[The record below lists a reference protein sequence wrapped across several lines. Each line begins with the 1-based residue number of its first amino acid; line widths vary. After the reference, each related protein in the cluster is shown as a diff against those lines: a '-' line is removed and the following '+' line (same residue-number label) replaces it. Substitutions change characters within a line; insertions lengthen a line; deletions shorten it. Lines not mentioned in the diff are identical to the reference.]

1 MNVFFI
7 KNYKKSWHFSFKKNK
22 FEGGMWHFK
31 KAGLFGMPFGKESSM
46 ETKMMKKSKISLW
59 KWALSACLLF
69 AGVQNAFAA
78 CSGTVYFQ
86 APSTWSSVYVAMD
99 NNANPVTKQENGWY
113 VINLAKD
120 APDQGW
126 GSTGFVIAE
135 SKAGCGTAVPIVN
148 GTSYNIQG
156 EICNLGTTGITCPGE
171 GSSIY
176 VSGNP
181 ASPDKSVI
189 GSNPPDAKY
198 FFVMIP
204 PDMEEWMSSVPM
216 ISLDG
221 GVTGKPMTAVADMCG
236 WYSYVFFNE
245 TITDNVV
252 LFRDDD
258 TAREDMIGL
267 LGNAGDPASPVSI
280 PLGMTFDYMAAAG
293 QDTLFFV
300 PDADQ
305 KTNDDGFYYS
315 AAEVDGIDGTCEYTL
330 AAVLY
335 DTDPSLHPAFSCF
348 VDGGNGVNNWNAD
361 CQTDATARAALQKC
375 IGVTQG
381 MVEETLGANKKPK
394 LKAGAGTAC
403 FQNETLFNQMF
414 TETAGVNEMSCYDM
428 PFKRSKDGRWEFD
441 SDYDGK
447 APGETQGGFSPLEYK
462 NADGTPMT
470 EAEIN
475 AKVQADGGTPLPAAR
490 TRHAAQGPAA
500 LYGWLRVNDPDENMP
515 IFDLMCNG
523 PGWKGGIDCN
533 GHFGDGND
541 LNGETFYGTEI
552 ENVWCW
558 GDYCWSETPADWPAY
573 SKDTEKSV
581 KRTAAGAQP
590 RWASGDYTSG
600 AATGTLGR
608 NQHFCFESHAKF
620 THKPGLR
627 FNFRGDDDIWVY
639 IGGKLAVDLGGTHM
653 AAPAYVNL
661 DLLTDA
667 QGKPLVVGEQYD
679 IDIFF
684 CDRRTTM
691 SNVRITTNMYI
702 RQKTDIQVKGKKN
715 PQNPAEKIYE
725 LCYTKSGDGSCAAA
739 VSGNDDAIECCGAD
753 FTTKPECAAFAPKY
767 FLVEGSKATGTRKSM
782 SSASGLVDMA
792 SAPGIYNC
800 GIDLTNLSAPVIDAA
815 KVCGL
820 GAGRFALFVTF
831 DGVKSRRVQTFTPAG
846 ELDVIYGDAVAQEIP
861 DDENE
866 SVKDLG
872 TYHLVTNEMG
882 GKLVPVYVSNVGNF
896 DGGLL
901 VQPRLAEGMSY
912 ALAFDPLM
920 KVYYKNASG
929 DLVRVYAGDQRVIG
943 ESGVDTLWATVE
955 MDDLTQPLTEF
966 TIGVA
971 GRPNAMHVSF
981 YLPVIS
987 FVSAPDSTAT
997 QVTGQQ
1003 PEADGTYEEHW
1014 VGTLYD
1020 LYLAILKPM
1029 TDAEGKVKYYPC
1041 KEDCEGLL
1049 IHKGAE
1055 TSPKVDFIP
1064 EQIAFHDGYA
1074 SIQVRSMTKYRW
1086 DEDATKCNPAYIV
1099 AEYNDYVKAV
1109 YTPMYFRD
1117 PPVPYPVLA
1126 DVFDAHGALPTDA
1139 YKIPEPYFSENKEY
1153 LDGIG
1158 DSVAIYY
1165 DRKIHKDSIPTMMCI
1180 LWDDTTTVED
1190 IETLRHNPV
1199 AEGFSNIPKDTAIF
1213 CNALVGMANINVD
1226 CSNPV
1231 EYNGKGGY
1239 CTNVAMIGGVTLSE
1253 KVKTQGVGKVHS
1265 YAVFEDKGRQ
1275 VKQGFIG
1282 ALTDRIAPVPLRAEV
1297 RSLRDGDELL
1307 DYDSLVVTFS
1317 EPVKLLTTT
1326 SKKSALDFYLNSAVE
1341 LPEDQRYTSALGNS
1355 SSVVT
1360 AESDPSIGTEF
1371 NESENRTE
1379 GRVKF
1384 MYKRGNVSPHVGD
1397 YLRMGGTLAE
1407 VFWSDAD
1414 TTHTSQPG
1422 SDTLRSTADATYA
1435 WNSPTSY
1442 DETKRIP
1449 SPWIPV
1455 IGDAEIDVIENK
1467 FASTANV
1474 GAGDMP
1480 AITVN
1485 SYRTT
1490 MTKAEILAKENG
1502 RPGQLVKADMYAL
1515 YNGLS
1520 AEEKASIDINEM
1532 YFFYEVQYFTN
1543 LGSYVASKSQ
1553 RIYCNDAKNKELYNE
1568 EYFGG
1573 ASCIDAGGDRNFY
1586 IGWNMRSDKGRVV
1599 GTGAYIMK
1607 LKSYVRLGD
1616 VGKDAKQE
1624 TTSVYGVKRSPKEYT
1639 GWKADAAS
1647 ESK

>member
-1 MNVFFI
+1 
-7 KNYKKSWHFSFKKNK
+7 
-22 FEGGMWHFK
+22 MWHFK

-69 AGVQNAFAA
+69 AGVQNAFALG
-78 CSGTVYFQ
+78 CDGTIYIQV
-86 APSTWSSVYVAMD
+86 PSSWTMVTLEAGGMFPKLSVG
-99 NNANPVTKQENGWY
+99 TSGWY
-113 VINLAKD
+113 EAK
-120 APDQGW
+120 AASVGQ
-126 GSTGFVIAE
+126 
-135 SKAGCGTAVPIVN
+135 
-148 GTSYNIQG
+148 
-156 EICNLGTTGITCPGE
+156 GTTFRVNSAGTHYPAQWIDRNHYDIANNESTADDAFTCADLATGTLYIYEDPTTPGKT
-171 GSSIY
+171 
-176 VSGNP
+176 VFT
-181 ASPDKSVI
+181 PD
-189 GSNPPDAKY
+189 PPNAKY

-252 LFRDDD
+252 LYRDDD
-258 TAREDMIGL
+258 EERIDMIGL
-267 LGNAGDPASPVSI
+267 FGNAEDDATPI

-300 PDADQ
+300 PDEEQ
-305 KTNDDGFYYS
+305 KTNDDGFYYT
-315 AAEVDGIDGTCEYTL
+315 AAEVDGIEGTCEYTM
-330 AAVLY
+330 AAIIY
-335 DTDPSLHPAFSCF
+335 DSDASLHPAFSCF
-348 VDGGNGVNNWNAD
+348 GDKKKDDKTECQQGALGV
-361 CQTDATARAALQKC
+361 TATAARAAIDYCVGVHTGIVNPTLDPNVPQK
-375 IGVTQG
+375 
-381 MVEETLGANKKPK
+381 MKKPTLNTSGVNGPK
-394 LKAGAGTAC
+394 C
-403 FQNETLFNQMF
+403 FINETLFNQLF
-414 TETAGVNEMSCYDM
+414 NYSQGVNEKSCYNM
-428 PFKRSKDGRWEFD
+428 PFHRSDDGKWEFD
-441 SDYDGK
+441 SDFYVSAGTSV
-447 APGETQGGFSPLEYK
+447 PGGFYPVEFPQDETGDAIILA
-462 NADGTPMT
+462 ADPTQTP
-470 EAEIN
+470 
-475 AKVQADGGTPLPAAR
+475 VRAAR
-490 TRHAAQGPAA
+490 RKHAAEGAIFYGPE
-500 LYGWLRVNDPDENMP
+500 LREVDPVEGAP
-515 IFDLMCNG
+515 LIDLLCKG
-523 PGWKGGIDCN
+523 PGWSKGEDCE
-533 GHFGDGND
+533 GLFADGDGTDAFFKANVTGFTCGFGWSCPD
-541 LNGETFYGTEI
+541 KAPKGWTFYTD
-552 ENVWCW
+552 N
-558 GDYCWSETPADWPAY
+558 
-573 SKDTEKSV
+573 TEKTSTLDTKV
-581 KRTAAGAQP
+581 P
-590 RWASGDYTSG
+590 RWTANTTDYV
-600 AATGTLGR
+600 TGGR
-608 NQHFCFESHAKF
+608 NQQYCFESHAKF
-620 THKPGLR
+620 THKPGLK
-627 FNFRGDDDIWVY
+627 FNFRGDDDIWVF
-639 IGGKLAVDLGGTHM
+639 IDNKIAVDLGGTHL
-653 AAPAYVNL
+653 AAPGYVDL
-661 DLLTDA
+661 DNFEGLS
-667 QGKPLVVGEQYD
+667 GKLEVGNQYD

-691 SNVRITTNMYI
+691 SNVRIKTNMYI
-702 RQKTDIQVKGKKN
+702 QQKVDIQVKGKKN
-715 PQNPAEKIYE
+715 PQNPAEKIFE
-725 LCYTKSGDGSCAAA
+725 LCYTKSGDGSCASAGSETEQE
-739 VSGNDDAIECCGAD
+739 VKCCGSD
-753 FTTKPECAAFAPKY
+753 FTNPARPECMAIAPAF
-767 FLVEGSKATGTRKSM
+767 FLVNGKKPSDPIKQMRGANGTF
-782 SSASGLVDMA
+782 VDTA
-792 SAPGIYNC
+792 RVPGIYNN
-800 GIDLTNLSAPVIDAA
+800 GIDISNPSAPVVNQ
-815 KVCGL
+815 KTVEGL
-820 GAGRFALFVTF
+820 GAGRYTLFVTI
-831 DGVKSRRVQTFTPAG
+831 DGKTRKVQTFTPAG
-846 ELDVIYGDAVAQEIP
+846 ELDVVYGNAVSKYI
-861 DDENE
+861 DDEDSKND
-866 SVKDLG
+866 KDLG
-872 TYHLVTNEMG
+872 TYQLVTSEMG
-882 GKLVPVYVSNVGNF
+882 GKLVPVYVSNVGPYEDNL
-896 DGGLL
+896 LL
-901 VQPRLAEGMSY
+901 VQPSLAVGMSY

-920 KVYYKNASG
+920 QVYYKNEAG
-929 DLVRVYAGDQRVIG
+929 DLVRIYAGDTRTIG

-1029 TDAEGKVKYYPC
+1029 TDASGSVKYYPC

-1074 SIQVRSMTKYRW
+1074 TVQVRSMTKYRW

-1213 CNALVGMANINVD
+1213 CNALVGTANINVD

-1297 RSLRDGDELL
+1297 RSLRNGDEVTE
-1307 DYDSLVVTFS
+1307 YDSLVVIFS

-1422 SDTLRSTADATYA
+1422 SDTLRAVADASYA

-1520 AEEKASIDINEM
+1520 AEEKASIDINDM

-1543 LGSYVASKSQ
+1543 LGGYVASKSQ

-1573 ASCIDAGGDRNFY
+1573 ATCIDAGGDRNFY

-1624 TTSVYGVKRSPKEYT
+1624 STSVYGVKRSPKEYT

>member
-1 MNVFFI
+1 
-7 KNYKKSWHFSFKKNK
+7 
-22 FEGGMWHFK
+22 
-31 KAGLFGMPFGKESSM
+31 M
-46 ETKMMKKSKISLW
+46 ETKMMKNSKISLW
-59 KWALSACLLF
+59 KWALGACLFF
-69 AGVQNAFAA
+69 AGMQNAFALDA
-78 CSGTVYFQ
+78 KVCASGTVYLNPPADWTEAYAAGGGKFV
-86 APSTWSSVYVAMD
+86 AFTKNADGWWTVKSSLIA
-99 NNANPVTKQENGWY
+99 
-113 VINLAKD
+113 
-120 APDQGW
+120 QGQDTTFFI
-126 GSTGFVIAE
+126 STGLNDY
-135 SKAGCGTAVPIVN
+135 C
-148 GTSYNIQG
+148 QG
-156 EICNLGTTGITCPGE
+156 PGITNIEWNKASCTQTAGIPCSKTGDLYIFEDPTTPGKPVFSE
-171 GSSIY
+171 T
-176 VSGNP
+176 
-181 ASPDKSVI
+181 
-189 GSNPPDAKY
+189 PPDAKY
-198 FFVMIP
+198 LFVMIP

-216 ISLDG
+216 VSLDG
-221 GVTGKPMTAVADMCG
+221 GQTGKPMTAVNDMCG

-258 TAREDMIGL
+258 DAREDMIGL
-267 LGNAGDPASPVSI
+267 LGNAGDGAKPVSI
-280 PLGMTFDYMAAAG
+280 PLAMTYEYMAAAG

-300 PDADQ
+300 PDEDQ

-315 AAEVDGIDGTCEYTL
+315 AAEVDGIEGTCEYTL

-348 VDGGNGVNNWNAD
+348 VDGGEGVNNFNAD

-375 IGVTQG
+375 LGVTEG
-381 MVEETLGANKKPK
+381 MVDSILNPTTKKPTLLSGK
-394 LKAGAGTAC
+394 GTDC
-403 FQNETLFNQMF
+403 FQSAALFNQMF
-414 TETAGVNEMSCYDM
+414 TETPGVNEMSCYDM

-462 NADGTPMT
+462 KADGTFMT
-470 EAEIN
+470 EAEAS
-475 AKVQADGGTPLPAAR
+475 AKVMADGGTPLPAAR
-490 TRHAAQGPAA
+490 QRHAAQGPAA
-500 LYGWLRVNDPDENMP
+500 LYSWLRENDATENIP
-515 IFDLMCNG
+515 IFDLLCNSR
-523 PGWKGGIDCN
+523 GWKGGIDCD
-533 GHFGDGND
+533 GHFSGGAD
-541 LNGETFYGTEI
+541 LNGTTFHGTKI
-552 ENVWCW
+552 DGNVWCW
-558 GDYCWSETPADWPAY
+558 GPYCLNEVPTDWPTY
-573 SKDTEKSV
+573 KTDTETLQNRKID
-581 KRTAAGAQP
+581 GANP
-590 RWASGDYTSG
+590 RWASGDYKAG
-600 AATGTLGR
+600 AVTGTLGR

-627 FNFRGDDDIWVY
+627 FNFRGDDDIWVF

-667 QGKPLVVGEQYD
+667 QGNKLVVGDQYD

-702 RQKTDIQVKGKKN
+702 QQKTDISVRGKKN
-715 PQNPAEKIYE
+715 PANPAEKIYE

-739 VSGNDDAIECCGAD
+739 ISGNDESIECCGAD
-753 FTTKPECAAFAPKY
+753 FTTKPECMAFAPKY
-767 FLVEGSKATGTRKSM
+767 FLVEGKKATDPVKPM
-782 SSASGLVDMA
+782 SSTTLGLVDMA
-792 SAPGIYNC
+792 STPGIYNC
-800 GIDLTNLSAPVIDAA
+800 AIDLTNPSAPVVNQAE
-815 KVCGL
+815 VCGL
-820 GAGRFALFVTF
+820 GAGRFTLFVTF
-831 DGVKSRRVQTFTPAG
+831 DGIKSKKVVSFTPAG
-846 ELDVIYGDAVAQEIP
+846 ELDVIYGDAVSKYI
-861 DDENE
+861 DDEDASKD
-866 SVKDLG
+866 SVLG
-872 TYHLVTNEMG
+872 RYTLVTSEMG

-896 DGGLL
+896 DDGLL
-901 VQPRLAEGMSY
+901 VQPSLAIGLPYS
-912 ALAFDPLM
+912 LAFDPLM
-920 KVYYKNASG
+920 KVYYKNAAG
-929 DLVRVYAGDQRVIG
+929 DLVRVYAGDQRIIG

-955 MDDLTQPLTEF
+955 MDDLTQPLTDF
-966 TIGVA
+966 AISVA

-1003 PEADGTYEEHW
+1003 PEPDGTFEEYW

-1020 LYLAILKPM
+1020 LHLAILKPM
-1029 TDAEGKVKYYPC
+1029 TDAAGNVKYYPC

-1049 IHKGAE
+1049 IHKGSE
-1055 TSPKVDFIP
+1055 TSPTIDFIP
-1064 EQIAFHDGYA
+1064 EEVAFHDGYD

-1109 YTPMYFRD
+1109 YSPMYFRD

-1126 DVFDAHGALPTDA
+1126 DVFDVHGALPTDG
-1139 YKIPEPYFSENKEY
+1139 YKIPEPYFSESQEY

-1165 DRKIHKDSIPTMMCI
+1165 DRRIHKDSIPMKICI
-1180 LWDDTTTVED
+1180 LWDDTATVED
-1190 IETLRHNPV
+1190 IETLKHNPND
-1199 AEGFSNIPKDTAIF
+1199 EGFSNIPKDTVIY
-1213 CNALVGMANINVD
+1213 CNALVGTENINVD
-1226 CSNPV
+1226 CSNLV

-1275 VKQGFIG
+1275 VKQGFTG
-1282 ALTDRIAPVPLRAEV
+1282 ALTDRIAPIPLRAEV

-1307 DYDSLVVTFS
+1307 DYDSLVIYFS
-1317 EPVKLLTTT
+1317 EPVKLITTT
-1326 SKKSALDFYLNSAVE
+1326 NQKNSLDFYLNSASE
-1341 LPEDQRYTSALGNS
+1341 LPDNERFLSALGNAAR
-1355 SSVVT
+1355 SVN
-1360 AESDPSIGTEF
+1360 AESNPSVGSEM
-1371 NESENRTE
+1371 NEADERLE

-1397 YLRMGGTLAE
+1397 YVRLGGDLSN

-1414 TTHTSQPG
+1414 TTHTSQLG
-1422 SDTLRSTADATYA
+1422 SDTLRSTADATYF

-1442 DETKRIP
+1442 AETKRLP

-1455 IGDAEIDVIENK
+1455 IGDAEIDVVENK
-1467 FASTANV
+1467 FAHTGNV

-1490 MTKAEILAKENG
+1490 MTKAEILAKEGG

-1520 AEEKASIDINEM
+1520 AEDKASVDINDM
-1532 YFFYEVQYFTN
+1532 FFYYEVQYYTN
-1543 LGSYVASKSQ
+1543 LGSYVAGKSQ

-1573 ASCIDAGGDRNFY
+1573 STCIEAGGDRNFY

-1616 VGKDAKQE
+1616 AGKDAKQE
-1624 TTSVYGVKRSPKEYT
+1624 STSVYGVKRSPKEYT
-1639 GWKADAAS
+1639 GWKADAAT

>member
-1 MNVFFI
+1 
-7 KNYKKSWHFSFKKNK
+7 
-22 FEGGMWHFK
+22 
-31 KAGLFGMPFGKESSM
+31 
-46 ETKMMKKSKISLW
+46 MMKNTKISLW
-59 KWALSACLLF
+59 KWALSACLFF

-86 APSTWSSVYVAMD
+86 APSSWSSVYVAMD

-189 GSNPPDAKY
+189 GPNPPDAKY

-204 PDMEEWMSSVPM
+204 PDMEEWMSAVPM
-216 ISLDG
+216 LSLDG
-221 GVTGKPMTAVADMCG
+221 GKTGKPMTAVANMCG

-258 TAREDMIGL
+258 TDREDMIGL
-267 LGNAGDPASPVSI
+267 LGNAGDGANPVAI
-280 PLGMTFDYMAAAG
+280 PLAMTFDYMKAAG

-300 PDADQ
+300 PDEDQ
-305 KTNDDGFYYS
+305 KTNDDGFYYT

-348 VDGGNGVNNWNAD
+348 VDGGQGVNNWNAD

-475 AKVQADGGTPLPAAR
+475 AKVIADGGNPLPAAR

-581 KRTAAGAQP
+581 KRTATGAQP

-600 AATGTLGR
+600 AVTGALGR
-608 NQHFCFESHAKF
+608 NQHFCFASHAKF

-667 QGKPLVVGEQYD
+667 QGKPLVVGDQYD

-702 RQKTDIQVKGKKN
+702 RQKTDIRVKGKKN
-715 PQNPAEKIYE
+715 PSNPAEKIYE

-739 VSGNDDAIECCGAD
+739 VSGSDKEIECCGSD
-753 FTTKPECAAFAPKY
+753 FTNPARPECTALAPKF
-767 FLVEGSKATGTRKSM
+767 FLVNGKKATDPLKPM
-782 SSASGLVDMA
+782 SSTALGLVD
-792 SAPGIYNC
+792 SAVVPGIYNC
-800 GIDLTNLSAPVIDAA
+800 GIDLTNASAPVVNQQT
-815 KVCGL
+815 VCGL
-820 GAGRFALFVTF
+820 GAGRFTLFVSI
-831 DGVKSRRVQTFTPAG
+831 DGKSRKVQSFTPAG
-846 ELDVIYGDAVAQEIP
+846 ELDVIYGDAVSMYI
-861 DDENE
+861 DEEDSKNDQ
-866 SVKDLG
+866 KLG
-872 TYHLVTNEMG
+872 EYHLVTSEMG

-896 DGGLL
+896 DDGLL
-901 VQPRLAEGMSY
+901 VQPSLAAGLPY

-920 KVYYKNASG
+920 KVYYKNAAG

-997 QVTGQQ
+997 QVTGQL
-1003 PEADGTYEEHW
+1003 PEADGSYEEHW
-1014 VGTLYD
+1014 VGSLYD

-1055 TSPKVDFIP
+1055 TSPKIDFIP
-1064 EQIAFHDGYA
+1064 VEVPFHDGYA
-1074 SIQVRSMTKYRW
+1074 TVQVRSMTKYRW
-1086 DEDATKCNPAYIV
+1086 DEDATKSNPAYIV

-1126 DVFDAHGALPTDA
+1126 DVFDVNGSLPSETF
-1139 YKIPEPYFSENKEY
+1139 KMPEPYFSENQEY
-1153 LDGIG
+1153 LDGLG

-1165 DRKIHKDSIPTMMCI
+1165 DRRIHMDSVPTIVCL
-1180 LWDDTTTVED
+1180 LWDSTAAEED
-1190 IETLRHNPV
+1190 VDGFAKTYNPYV
-1199 AEGFSNIPKDTAIF
+1199 EGFSNIPKDSLNPIV
-1213 CNALVGMANINVD
+1213 CNAIIKSENINIVCD
-1226 CSNPV
+1226 GGVSKEYCQAKETKSDSACYCSNFV
-1231 EYNGKGGY
+1231 
-1239 CTNVAMIGGVTLSE
+1239 TIGGLKLSQE
-1253 KVKTQGVGKVHS
+1253 VKTQGVGKVHS
-1265 YAVFEDKGRQ
+1265 YAQFEDKGRQ

-1282 ALTDRIAPVPLRAEV
+1282 ALTDRMAPIPLRAEV

-1307 DYDSLVVTFS
+1307 DFDSLVVFFS
-1317 EPVKLLTTT
+1317 EPVNLVTT
-1326 SKKSALDFYLNSAVE
+1326 SNKVNALDFYLNSAAD
-1341 LPEDQRYTSALGNS
+1341 LPDNERYASALGGTPTIVNAETAP
-1355 SSVVT
+1355 SV
-1360 AESDPSIGTEF
+1360 GTEL
-1371 NESENRTE
+1371 NESANRLE

-1384 MYKRGNVSPHVGD
+1384 MYKRGSVSPHVGD
-1397 YLRMGGTLAE
+1397 YLRMGGDLSN

-1414 TTHTSQPG
+1414 TTHSSQLG
-1422 SDTLRSTADATYA
+1422 SDTLRSTADASYF

-1442 DETKRIP
+1442 NETKRLP
-1449 SPWIPV
+1449 SPWV
-1455 IGDAEIDVIENK
+1455 AVVGDAEIDVIENK

-1474 GAGDMP
+1474 GSGDMP

-1485 SYRTT
+1485 SYRTNV
-1490 MTKAEILAKENG
+1490 TKAEILAKENG

-1553 RIYCNDAKNKELYNE
+1553 RIYCNDAMNKERYNE
-1568 EYFGG
+1568 EYFDGG
-1573 ASCIDAGGDRNFY
+1573 TCIESGGDRNFY

-1607 LKSYVRLGD
+1607 LKSYVRLGS